1 MITQWK
7 IGVFQLVVCGSK
19 SLAAKS
25 SSAEQEYTI
34 GLKPLYSLIQWCF
47 ARSALAVA

>member
-7 IGVFQLVVCGSK
+7 IDWNLRGVFQLVVCGSK
-19 SLAAKS
+19 SLVAKS

-47 ARSALAVA
+47 AR